1 MTFELMKELI
11 TAALYLSVAFGLN
24 TRMCYACL
32 ATISGAALA
41 FTWAVNG

>member
-1 MTFELMKELI
+1 MTFELIKELT

-32 ATISGAALA
+32 ALVSGAALTL
-41 FTWAVNG
+41 TWALNG